1 MQVKTQSRWTD
12 LTHRIAAEVDAARDL
27 LIADLLRTGQV
38 RQDGW
43 AELVTP
49 FLWQNVVGE
58 LLARYRHI
66 KVKLDE
72 EIAENEAHS
81 HHVSALEQDVR
92 NWINSLDLRNS

>member
-49 FLWQNVVGE
+49 FL
-58 LLARYRHI
+58 
-66 KVKLDE
+66 
-72 EIAENEAHS
+72 
-81 HHVSALEQDVR
+81 
-92 NWINSLDLRNS
+92 